1 MTSYVSPFTGDVVQQ
16 TDVTYFQLAFS
27 TNQTL
32 HWPVTVNPPEVPAA
46 RIMDCTPSTAGLSIA
61 LPPGGQGSEGTD
73 IFFRNLGAVSFVV
86 TDSAGMAS
94 VSIAAGESK
103 YFYLSDN
110 STEAGTWQ
118 NITFGTGT
126 SSADAASLQGAGL
139 TALAGKLAVTQTPLT
154 VSSAPTFDNDSRANT
169 YVWTGGNGTFTLP
182 AAAGLTP
189 GWYFNFRNNG
199 SGAVNIVTAGVSLV
213 NGLPNISINPGES
226 GTLMFQ
232 SSSGNFFTVGL
243 ATPSNVTFTSA
254 TYDVDAIV
262 GNTFSLVSYAP
273 IIQTYVA
280 LSGTRTATLNVS
292 LPATTQL
299 YILLNDTTGVTYNV
313 TFQISGSVQAPIIVG
328 PGSVSLLLSDGNF
341 LYVISQT
348 TTTVFFAQNGS
359 AAAPSYSFLNDI
371 ATGMYLD
378 SVNSLG
384 FSANGTEMMLLDNTT
399 PLDPQVS
406 TPATFTAINGIK
418 GGTF

>member
-1 MTSYVSPFTGDVVQQ
+1 
-16 TDVTYFQLAFS
+16 
-27 TNQTL
+27 
-32 HWPVTVNPPEVPAA
+32 
-46 RIMDCTPSTAGLSIA
+46 MDCTPSTAGLSIA

-86 TDSAGMAS
+86 TNSAGGAS
-94 VSIAAGESK
+94 VSIAAGQTK

-110 STEAGTWQ
+110 STEVGTWQ
-118 NITFGTGT
+118 NITLGTGT

-139 TALAGKLAVTQTPLT
+139 TTLAGKLAVTQAPLT
-154 VSSAPTFDNDSRANT
+154 ISTAPTFNNDSRANT
-169 YVWTGGNGTFTLP
+169 YVWTGGTGTFTLP

-199 SGAVNIVTAGVSLV
+199 TGSVNIVPTGVSQI
-213 NGLPNISINPGES
+213 NGLPNVTINPGDS
-226 GTLMFQ
+226 GMLMFQ
-232 SSSGNFFTVGL
+232 STTGNFFTVGL

-262 GNTFSLVSYAP
+262 GNSFSLVSYAP

-280 LSGTRTATLNVS
+280 LSGTRTTTLNVS

-299 YILLNDTTGVTYNV
+299 YIILNDTTGVTYNV
-313 TFQISGSVQAPIIVG
+313 TFKIAGSAQAPIIVT
-328 PGSVSLLLSDGNF
+328 PGSVALLLSDGNF
-341 LYVISQT
+341 LFIISQT

-359 AAAPSYSFLNDI
+359 AAAPSFSFLNDTS
-371 ATGMYLD
+371 TGMYLD
-378 SVNSLG
+378 AVDRLG
-384 FSANGTEMMLLDNTT
+384 LSANGVEMMLLDNTT
-399 PLDPQVS
+399 PLNPRVS